1 MSNLKAASQF
11 ALTVAWLCLVAQ
23 VAAILYFRWR
33 LDNYHEDYAALLLLP
48 IIPIAGSIGFAFACF
63 ARWQRI
69 RSSTLAMIANLP
81 GLLLFGYVIAKAI
94 SYAR

>member
-1 MSNLKAASQF
+1 
-11 ALTVAWLCLVAQ
+11 
-23 VAAILYFRWR
+23 
-33 LDNYHEDYAALLLLP
+33 LLLP